1 MSQPTDRPTRSSG
14 EFNLDDLIG
23 GRYRVLSQLGRGGM
37 GLVYKV
43 EQVFI
48 KKEFALKT
56 IDKHFLSEAVILR
69 FRQEAKAAF
78 ALQHPNIIAVNDF
91 GVLEDQTP
99 FLVMELVNGETL
111 ADRIKRQG
119 AQPISEAVPMFIQ
132 VCQGLAYAHAC
143 RIVHRDIK
151 PSNIMLPR
159 GVPIGTESSI
169 KLVDFGLAKFTH
181 RGDSELQA
189 LTRTGEIFGS
199 PAYMSPEQC
208 SGGKIDHRSD
218 IYSLGCVM
226 FETLTGT
233 PPFVG
238 DNALNTLLQHQNAP
252 PPTLKEGS
260 LGGTYP
266 HQLEAIVSRMLAKAP
281 EKRYESLNTVAH
293 ELAMLQEASSQHSS
307 LNSTVATT
315 SKLEFAG
322 AADSVQ
328 LSYRFL
334 ASLTLAVTIVFTSL
348 GSLSTYYVLS
358 AQLREQEEKR
368 NANTQN
374 PPGPPRI
381 LAKSLLPSEI
391 LDEKQEEVKGDA
403 LKRLLLKPTSD
414 YCLKLGSRGRESQ
427 ISDED
432 FRQIGNT
439 QWIRILKIEHGSF
452 DNQSLRHLTHSSNLA
467 EIVFI
472 GSSVDDTGVK
482 LLEQCPRLVHLEVR
496 SAKLTSGGA
505 QSFARM
511 KNLYWLSLDGT
522 PITDA
527 ALENVMKNS
536 RIASLSLNDCRR
548 ISDKGL
554 QCMEGKSLVE
564 LSLNR
569 TKITDAGLKSLAH
582 VKTLQSLALE
592 STLVTQPAIIE
603 LCQAVPALKQL
614 SLKECPN
621 IRQDFSE
628 LLKTRFN
635 VGQKK

>member
-56 IDKHFLSEAVILR
+56 IDKHLLSEAVILR
-69 FRQEAKAAF
+69 FQQEAKAAF

-111 ADRIKRQG
+111 ADRIKRLG
-119 AQPISEAVPMFIQ
+119 AQPISEAGPMFIQ
-132 VCQGLAYAHAC
+132 VCQGLAYAHMC
-143 RIVHRDIK
+143 QIVHRDIK

-159 GVPIGTESSI
+159 GVPIGTEGSI

-181 RGDSELQA
+181 RDDSELQA

-208 SGGKIDHRSD
+208 GGGKIDHRSD

-226 FETLTGT
+226 FEALTGS

-238 DNALNTLLQHQNAP
+238 DNALNTLLQHQNTP

-266 HQLEAIVSRMLAKAP
+266 HELEAIVSRMLSKAP
-281 EKRYESLNTVAH
+281 EKRYDSLNKVAH
-293 ELAMLQEASSQHSS
+293 ELAMLQEASSQYSS
-307 LNSTVATT
+307 RNTTVTIAPNSELVPPV
-315 SKLEFAG
+315 
-322 AADSVQ
+322 DSVQ
-328 LSYRFL
+328 LSHRLL
-334 ASLTLAVTIVFTSL
+334 ASIALAVAIVFGSL

-368 NANTQN
+368 NSN
-374 PPGPPRI
+374 PPRPPQV
-381 LAKSLLPSEI
+381 LAKSLLPSEMV
-391 LDEKQEEVKGDA
+391 DDKREELKGDTV
-403 LKRLLLKPTSD
+403 KNLLLRPTNDCS
-414 YCLKLGSRGRESQ
+414 LKLGSRTSEVQ
-427 ISDED
+427 LSDDD

-452 DNQSLRHLTHSSNLA
+452 DNQSLRHLAHCPNLA

-472 GSSVDDTGVK
+472 GSSVDDSGVK
-482 LLEQCPRLVHLEVR
+482 LLEQCPKLIHLELR
-496 SAKLTSGGA
+496 FAKLTNDGTESLA
-505 QSFARM
+505 HM
-511 KNLYWLSLDGT
+511 THLYWLSLDGNA
-522 PITDA
+522 ITDA
-527 ALENVMKNS
+527 ALEHVMKNS
-536 RIASLSLNDCRR
+536 RIASLSLNDCPR

-554 QCMEGKSLVE
+554 QYMEGKSLVE

-582 VKTLQSLALE
+582 IKTLQSLALE
-592 STLVTQPAIIE
+592 STMVTQPAIIE

-621 IRQDFSE
+621 ISQDFPE

-635 VGQKK
+635 VGPRK